1 VAGATFSTTASILGE
16 PVVGAAADIV
26 NYVWYLCRSKDINKT
41 KVEKDGERGLQIRDD
56 EEWGWV

>member
-1 VAGATFSTTASILGE
+1 M
-16 PVVGAAADIV
+16 GAAADIV

-56 EEWGWV
+56 EEWGWGSVLVDAFN